1 MFKYKIIYEK
11 VLLLVFALYV
21 YFGKGLAYSYLAE
34 IIWVIGLILL
44 FIDRKNINILKNIR
58 TIILVVLL
66 FINIIYVMKGVSNY
80 TFFDVLR
87 DSFILNYIY
96 FAFIVFLFYDTI
108 TDFINAIIKIYK
120 FYPLIVSF
128 LYILSLNNFFGN
140 LSIFGDK
147 HLLYFKYGDILV
159 HLYISFV
166 FFLSGYFNF
175 SNKLK
180 FLNLSAFLFLFIIA
194 SSYNRSGMLSFIIA
208 ITIFLIKNK
217 NYINLFKFKKYI
229 FNLVV
234 SLLIIS
240 PIIYFIPNDENYQG
254 RRTGVSQ
261 ISNNITSIFS
271 DDIEGSLTD
280 NKIWRYLWWAKILD
294 YTFAGPYFNAGKGLG
309 INLAL
314 DDEIN
319 YDTLDSDLRSPHNFH
334 LNILARYG
342 VPIFIFWIIWLILNF
357 IRLKNKNITTFKLI
371 LITIQVAFI
380 INSTFDVYL
389 EGPMAAFPFWLFVG
403 LDFITDIYTFN
414 KIEPKGTLS

>member
-58 TIILVVLL
+58 TIILIVLL

-140 LSIFGDK
+140 LSIFGEK

-166 FFLSGYFNF
+166 FFLAGYFNF

-217 NYINLFKFKKYI
+217 NYINLLKFKKYI
-229 FNLVV
+229 FNLMV

-280 NKIWRYLWWAKILD
+280 NKIWRYLWWAKIID